1 MAELTL
7 GNLDWPNGKVN
18 PSGIVPIA
26 YRIPRAHI
34 TAWPTISDDS
44 NVAATIGAFVN
55 YLGDF
60 VLAAGKKWET
70 LYSTYGKGK
79 ATFEPVGERDARM
92 YVNKGTLSFPDVT
105 DEVRAY
111 AKMAANGDYV
121 YLIHTPNGRYH
132 VIGNESYPVQTSL
145 SGDTGDAAG
154 SAKGVTISLECS
166 DVTPLPLYKGDLV
179 TAAGSLD
186 IETGVFTPAGA

>member
-1 MAELTL
+1 MAELAL

-34 TAWPTISDDS
+34 TAWPSISDDS
-44 NVAATIGAFVN
+44 NVAASIGAFVN

-70 LYSTYGKGK
+70 VYSTYGKGK
-79 ATFEPVGERDARM
+79 ATFEPVGERDTSM
-92 YVNKGTLSFPDVT
+92 FVNKGTLSFPDLT
-105 DEVRAY
+105 DEVRAF
-111 AKMAANGDYV
+111 AKMAINGDYV

-132 VIGNESYPVQTSL
+132 VIGDECYPVKSTF

-154 SAKGVTISLECS
+154 SAKGVTINLECS
-166 DVTPLPLYKGDLV
+166 AVTPLPLYKGELV

-186 IETGVFTPAGA
+186 IETGVFTPAIP